1 MATKILST
9 SPVNGKKPGGQP
21 PTEVTARAQRRRFT
35 AADKRRI
42 VAEADACR
50 KRGQIGALLRR
61 EGVYSSQ
68 LSTWRKQREQG
79 ELTDPTK
86 RGRPGEP
93 ASAELQRLQRE
104 NERLRRELEKA
115 RFVIDVQKKL
125 SQVLGLEQAEKDD
138 NA

>member
-1 MATKILST
+1 
-9 SPVNGKKPGGQP
+9 
-21 PTEVTARAQRRRFT
+21 VTARAQRRRFT

-42 VAEADACR
+42 VAEADACT

-86 RGRPGEP
+86 RGRPAEP